1 MRGTY
6 FQKLAPGE
14 GKRMGS
20 IGTPEMIV
28 VAVLALLVFGP
39 KKLPEIGKN
48 VGAAIREFRR
58 ASRDLM
64 SHFEDDDPPRVRS
77 FGRHSSEAENY
88 SPPATVPAYEHE
100 GHYAAGPA
108 PGDMTE
114 SAHPAGAV
122 HTAEPA
128 HAADAAYE
136 VDAHP
141 APPAVSGTNGDHSS
155 IATSAPAHN
164 GEAVAATTSTAAH
177 HAAPAESERNA

>member
-1 MRGTY
+1 
-6 FQKLAPGE
+6 
-14 GKRMGS
+14 MGS
-20 IGTPEMIV
+20 IGTPELIV

-64 SHFEDDDPPRVRS
+64 AHFEDDDPPRVRS
-77 FGRHSSEAENY
+77 FGRHNYEADSY
-88 SPPATVPAYEHE
+88 APPATVPAHDNDGHHE
-100 GHYAAGPA
+100 AGTDYSHHP
-108 PGDMTE
+108 D

-122 HTAEPA
+122 HTADSA
-128 HAADAAYE
+128 HNTDAAHTA
-136 VDAHP
+136 DGHP
-141 APPAVSGTNGDHSS
+141 ATAPVSGPNGDHSS
-155 IATSAPAHN
+155 VATSAPAHN